1 MRKTIFL
8 LVIIIIISTSIV
20 GAQNKNDDLPLNQYI
35 SGRII
40 DNETGKAITSAEI
53 SLLTKKDFNENKHL
67 DDIFE
72 KDFVIRRSKTNDD
85 GRYEL
90 GSLELKEYYLVID
103 ADGYH
108 RLSKL
113 LRNADSAI
121 NYPIIEDESLTPAY
135 IRGRITDGE
144 TGEALEN
151 AKVGLISKK
160 DYNEN
165 KYLDNLLAEDF
176 VFRYTETNKYG
187 KYKLKDVELDE
198 HYLVINAAGY
208 HRTSQLLRNSD
219 NVLNYPITEDKSLTP
234 AYIRGRI
241 TDGETGEALENAKVG
256 LISTKYYHENKHLDN
271 LIEKDFMFRVSKTDK
286 DGKYNLEKVNLQEYF
301 LVIEA
306 EGYQRLD
313 KLLRNSDKVINYP
326 LTVDE
331 GLESL

>member
-1 MRKTIFL
+1 MKKSIFL
-8 LVIIIIISTSIV
+8 LIIIIILITSVIS
-20 GAQNKNDDLPLNQYI
+20 AQDTNNELPLNQYI

-40 DNETGKAITSAEI
+40 DNETGKAISDAEI
-53 SLLTKKDFNENKHL
+53 CLLTKKDFNENKHL
-67 DDIFE
+67 DDIYE
-72 KDFVIRRSKTNDD
+72 EDFVIRRSKTNDD

-90 GSLELKEYYLVID
+90 GRLELKEYYLVID

-121 NYPIIEDESLTPAY
+121 NYPITEDESLTPAY

-165 KYLDNLLAEDF
+165 KYIDNLLDEDF
-176 VFRYTETNKYG
+176 VIRRSKTNNNG
-187 KYKLKDVELDE
+187 KYKLEDVELE
-198 HYLVINAAGY
+198 EYYLVINADEY
-208 HRTSQLLRNSD
+208 HRLSKLLRNS
-219 NVLNYPITEDKSLTP
+219 NSTINYPITEDESLTP

-241 TDGETGEALENAKVG
+241 TDEETGEALENAKVG
-256 LISTKYYHENKHLDN
+256 LISKKDYHENKHLDN
-271 LIEKDFMFRVSKTDK
+271 LMEKDFMVRVSKTGK
-286 DGKYNLEKVNLQEYF
+286 DGKYNLKKVNLQEYF
-301 LVIEA
+301 LIIEA

-326 LTVDE
+326 LTLDE